1 LHSRAAAEP
10 LIRWGWLLAA
20 GLLLQG
26 TAALVVVRG
35 LGDVPRAALIAAS
48 YAVLVAGVAANL
60 KYWGF
65 RLLLVGLLLNA
76 VVIGA
81 NGWRMPVD
89 PIALARTGY
98 HEQAALPSGTAMRAP
113 KKAVVERSEMTLWP
127 LADVI
132 AVTPARRVISVGDI
146 FAYTG
151 TIVALAGVIRLWRR
165 REAAIRLEAAEAGAG
180 SATGAARWPG
190 AAREGPGRG

>member
-1 LHSRAAAEP
+1 MTPPAPALRSSPATEP
-10 LIRWGWLLAA
+10 LVRWGWLLAA
-20 GLLLQG
+20 GLILQAA
-26 TAALVVVRG
+26 AALVVVRG
-35 LGDVPRAALIAAS
+35 LGDAPRAALIAAS

-60 KYWGF
+60 RYWGF
-65 RLLLVGLLLNA
+65 RLLLIGLLLNA

-89 PIALARTGY
+89 PVALARTGY

-113 KKAVVERSEMTLWP
+113 KQAVVARSEMALWP

-132 AVTPARRVISVGDI
+132 AIPPVRRVISVGDT

-151 TIVALAGVIRLWRR
+151 ALVALAGVIGHWRR
-165 REAAIRLEAAEAGAG
+165 REAAD
-180 SATGAARWPG
+180 
-190 AAREGPGRG
+190 EGPLRG